1 MDFFNSLSQ
10 VAQNGENFKKWEQ
23 EQRDNEAQRQA
34 LYNSRKYSP
43 EEIEAA
49 KQFGERIIDVVD
61 IMDNHSENVA
71 ENVETAVSPVVS
83 LAPLAATLLTGAY
96 WVKKIVPQADDE
108 IWNIKKQ
115 ICLDNEKA
123 QKLAYEITDDIRK
136 SRPNKE
142 EFLERYF
149 TSKRK
154 VQQIANPELRAKAME
169 IYKEYSKKVK
179 PYNRKLWGGGIGVVA
194 SGVLAF
200 IGATI
205 YAAKLQVD
213 SSKIARYQARKI
225 LEDPKAFVNYTPE
238 QIAAAK
244 KYIDEHP
251 ELKKQ
256 KRKEK
261 LKSGMF
267 KSIINILRDRREYL
281 KAKKTDS
288 DTSKKV
294 TRTLTPEEI
303 VQAKKD
309 KEVIQRS
316 VRIINN
322 EAEKYSENMEVAA
335 GIILGSTP
343 IVGGL
348 CGWLTGVVMNKTG
361 LTDKIVKNIVDKNG
375 SEEAKQ
381 AYARFK
387 ELKSGAPGYTTR
399 WSKFVNK
406 LMADDYKE
414 NADLAADAVKRGKA
428 KIEFI
433 KPFKKAFAA
442 GMSHRW
448 FNSKII
454 GLIGAFVSAIP
465 AALIALKLQKSSA
478 RAGRYTAKRE
488 LEKDP
493 RNFIGYTEEDLQ
505 EVKDVKGEKQTF
517 GQKLKEYALFV
528 PNVLKQY
535 YAYEKYKRTEFKDHQ
550 LLLDQ
555 LQKSEVSEE
564 QLNDAKNLQRKLFN
578 TFEKVDDN
586 SQMYSESMEA
596 ATEILQPFA
605 LSAGVLVAVFPLI
618 YAGFQIGRGKITAA
632 SALDWTIKKIAGASN
647 FLKSK
652 TFKKYL
658 KDVSE
663 KIPHKVGNIEL
674 ENKPL
679 AAMIQNIDFNNDTLG
694 EIGSKFVKNLN
705 AASHKFRYMSDSDQI
720 KLLEK
725 MEKSIKNIID
735 YADIEETKYK
745 SGFENL
751 LNIIKELKG
760 PSYYEQL
767 RADMF
772 DILIKNTDSV
782 KSMPEKRFKI
792 AISKY
797 VDLSCMTIGEDK
809 VLQFAKSLGKMPKD
823 NMDPM
828 LAEFVE
834 KFTCKYP
841 DMDLINI
848 NAFKKAIV
856 EFVQKDEIT
865 FLYGKID
872 SIFKSM
878 SNAFPYT
885 LKEVPE
891 GLDNIIEFFQ
901 RQGSDVFGKMERPA
915 LAGAVDETAEAASG
929 PIRGILKKL
938 SDPKHYISTLKKDVT
953 EMTEIEFQNKADSM
967 GFSSMDKKTMLSV
980 ISNLEKIY
988 DNIPKEELVGIR
1000 NALLKEL
1007 KEHPDEFMRSL
1018 TSGTLAT
1025 SLLTNGLVKSAA
1037 AVGISWTVLNIVLI
1051 WSIQTVLADMQLKAG
1066 RLGVMKAIESL
1077 DDPAYY
1083 ANIIE
1088 NKQNAKAST
1097 DSKSQEQSQ
1106 AQLQQQPSAGN
1117 VTSASEVQGNLL
1129 SRFKK

>member
-23 EQRDNEAQRQA
+23 EQRDIEAKREE
-34 LYNSRKYSP
+34 LYKRRNYSP
-43 EEIEAA
+43 EEIESA

-142 EFLERYF
+142 EFLAWYF

-154 VQQIANPELRAKAME
+154 VQQITNPELRAKAME

-361 LTDKIVKNIVDKNG
+361 ITDNIVRNIVDKNG
-375 SEEAKQ
+375 SDEAKL

-454 GLIGAFVSAIP
+454 GLIGALVSSIP

-505 EVKDVKGEKQTF
+505 EVKDVKGEKETF
-517 GQKLKEYALFV
+517 GQKLKDYALFV
-528 PNVLKQY
+528 PTVLKQY
-535 YAYEKYKRTEFKDHQ
+535 YAYEKYKRTEFKEHQ

-555 LQKSEVSEE
+555 LQKSEVTDE
-564 QLNDAKNLQRKLFN
+564 QLLDAKNLQRKLFN

-605 LSAGVLVAVFPLI
+605 LSAGILVAVSPAI
-618 YAGFQIGRGKITAA
+618 YAVWQLAHHKISAA
-632 SALDWTIKKIAGASN
+632 SAVDWVTKKLANASK

-658 KDVSE
+658 NAVAE
-663 KIPHKVGNIEL
+663 KVPHKVGNVEL
-674 ENKPL
+674 QNKPL
-679 AAMIQNIDFNNDTLG
+679 AALIQGIDFNNDKIG
-694 EIGSKFVKNLN
+694 EIGAKLAKNLN
-705 AASHKFRYMSDSDQI
+705 ISSEQFRYMNNFEQI
-720 KLLEK
+720 ALIERI
-725 MEKSIKNIID
+725 EKSINNLAAV
-735 YADIEETKYK
+735 ADVESTNFKPALDK
-745 SGFENL
+745 
-751 LNIIKELKG
+751 IKLVFSELK
-760 PSYYEQL
+760 SEKYSSKL

-772 DILIKNTDSV
+772 DIMIKNTDRVSRMSDSDFKAAIYKFVDISYLLNKESIDYMV
-782 KSMPEKRFKI
+782 KRWSMAPLDEIPPQMQDFVKRFR
-792 AISKY
+792 Y
-797 VDLSCMTIGEDK
+797 NYRVDGQQVD
-809 VLQFAKSLGKMPKD
+809 VWNPKG
-823 NMDPM
+823 
-828 LAEFVE
+828 
-834 KFTCKYP
+834 
-841 DMDLINI
+841 
-848 NAFKKAIV
+848 FKKAIADSV
-856 EFVQKDEIT
+856 SKDDVVFVYK
-865 FLYGKID
+865 YID
-872 SIFKSM
+872 DIFGTIAEK
-878 SNAFPYT
+878 FPYT
-885 LKEVPE
+885 LKEIPE

-901 RQGSDVFGKMERPA
+901 TN
-915 LAGAVDETAEAASG
+915 AGRNADYARIAGMVEGEAAAQASANR
-929 PIRGILKKL
+929 PFQALFKKL
-938 SDPKHYISTLKKDVT
+938 SDPNEYLSTLKNKIENMTDV
-953 EMTEIEFQNKADSM
+953 EFQSYADLRH
-967 GFSSMDKKTMLSV
+967 FSSMDKKTMLNV
-980 ISNLEKIY
+980 LANLEKIF
-988 DNIPKEELVGIR
+988 DNIPKDELKGIK
-1000 NALLKEL
+1000 NALQKEL
-1007 KEHPDEFMRSL
+1007 REHPDEFMKALRTGQLPAAFL
-1018 TSGTLAT
+1018 TD
-1025 SLLTNGLVKSAA
+1025 GLIKAA
-1037 AVGISWTVLNIVLI
+1037 AAAGISWTVLNIALI
-1051 WSIQTVLADMQLKAG
+1051 WSIQSWLADIQLKSG

-1077 DDPAYY
+1077 EDPAYY
-1083 ANIIE
+1083 ANIIPD
-1088 NKQNAKAST
+1088 NKTNPTSAVTSVSVPVPQNQVQTIS
-1097 DSKSQEQSQ
+1097 
-1106 AQLQQQPSAGN
+1106 SAGKS
-1117 VTSASEVQGNLL
+1117 TGNLL
-1129 SRFKK
+1129 DQFKK

>member
-23 EQRDNEAQRQA
+23 EQRDNEAKRKA
-34 LYNSRKYSP
+34 LYERRNYSP
-43 EEIEAA
+43 EEIESA

-136 SRPNKE
+136 IRPNKE
-142 EFLERYF
+142 EFLARYF

-154 VQQIANPELRAKAME
+154 VQQITNPELRARAME

-361 LTDKIVKNIVDKNG
+361 ITDNIVRNIVDKNG
-375 SEEAKQ
+375 SDEAKL

-442 GMSHRW
+442 CMSHRW

-454 GLIGAFVSAIP
+454 GLIGALVSSIP

-505 EVKDVKGEKQTF
+505 EVKDVKGEKETF
-517 GQKLKEYALFV
+517 GQKLKDYALFV
-528 PNVLKQY
+528 PTVLKQY

-555 LQKSEVSEE
+555 LQKSEVTDE
-564 QLNDAKNLQRKLFN
+564 QLLDAKNLQRKLFN

-663 KIPHKVGNIEL
+663 KIPHKVGNVEVR
-674 ENKPL
+674 NKPL
-679 AAMIQNIDFNNDTLG
+679 AALIQDMDFNNDTIGELG
-694 EIGSKFVKNLN
+694 AKLAKNIN
-705 AASHKFRYMSDSDQI
+705 TMSDQFRYMSNSRQVELFKNI
-720 KLLEK
+720 
-725 MEKSIKNIID
+725 EKSIN
-735 YADIEETKYK
+735 YFAGVADIKDSKYK
-745 SGFENL
+745 AG
-751 LNIIKELKG
+751 LNKIINVLKELQKD
-760 PSYYEQL
+760 SYTPEL

-772 DILIKNTDSV
+772 DLLTKNTERVKCMSKAQFKNAITKYIDLACISIGKENIYYIAKDWNSIPKEDIAPEFANFINKFNKKYHVEGEDITIFDLKAFQRAVADS
-782 KSMPEKRFKI
+782 
-792 AISKY
+792 
-797 VDLSCMTIGEDK
+797 LSQEDVVSVYKLADEILGKIGEK
-809 VLQFAKSLGKMPKD
+809 LS
-823 NMDPM
+823 
-828 LAEFVE
+828 
-834 KFTCKYP
+834 
-841 DMDLINI
+841 
-848 NAFKKAIV
+848 
-856 EFVQKDEIT
+856 
-865 FLYGKID
+865 
-872 SIFKSM
+872 
-878 SNAFPYT
+878 YT
-885 LKEVPE
+885 LKEVP
-891 GLDNIIEFFQ
+891 DNIDNI
-901 RQGSDVFGKMERPA
+901 
-915 LAGAVDETAEAASG
+915 AASF
-929 PIRGILKKL
+929 RKAARTDAAAEEDILKLQGRTTAADSADNPLQAGIKKL
-938 SDPKHYISTLKKDVT
+938 LDPKEYLNSLKNKIENMTDV
-953 EMTEIEFQNKADSM
+953 EFQSYADLRH
-967 GFSSMDKKTMLSV
+967 FSSMDKKTMLNV
-980 ISNLEKIY
+980 LANLEKIF
-988 DNIPKEELVGIR
+988 DNIPKDELKGIK
-1000 NALLKEL
+1000 NALQKEL
-1007 KEHPDEFMRSL
+1007 REHPDEFMKALRTGQLPAAFL
-1018 TSGTLAT
+1018 TD
-1025 SLLTNGLVKSAA
+1025 GLIKAA
-1037 AVGISWTVLNIVLI
+1037 AAAGISWTVLNIALI
-1051 WSIQTVLADMQLKAG
+1051 WSIQSWLADIQLKSG

-1077 DDPAYY
+1077 EDPAYY
-1083 ANIIE
+1083 ANIIPD
-1088 NKQNAKAST
+1088 NKTNPTSAVTSVSVPVPQNQVQTIS
-1097 DSKSQEQSQ
+1097 
-1106 AQLQQQPSAGN
+1106 SAGKS
-1117 VTSASEVQGNLL
+1117 TGNLL
-1129 SRFKK
+1129 DQFKK

>member
-23 EQRDNEAQRQA
+23 EQRDNEAQRKA
-34 LYNSRKYSP
+34 LYERRNYSP
-43 EEIEAA
+43 EEIESA

-123 QKLAYEITDDIRK
+123 QNLAYEITKDIRE

-244 KYIDEHP
+244 KYIEEHP

-267 KSIINILRDRREYL
+267 KSIINIFRDRRDYL
-281 KAKKTDS
+281 NAKKTNS

-294 TRTLTPEEI
+294 TRTLTPDEI

-316 VRIINN
+316 VRLINN

-428 KIEFI
+428 KKDFI

-505 EVKDVKGEKQTF
+505 EVKDVKGEKETF

-555 LQKSEVSEE
+555 LQKSEVTDE
-564 QLNDAKNLQRKLFN
+564 QLLDAKNLQRKLFN

-586 SQMYSESMEA
+586 SQIYSESMEA

-663 KIPHKVGNIEL
+663 KIPHKVGNVEL
-674 ENKPL
+674 QNKPV
-679 AAMIQNIDFNNDTLG
+679 AALLQGMDFDNDTIGVL
-694 EIGSKFVKNLN
+694 GSKLANNLN
-705 AASHKFRYMSDSDQI
+705 AISDQFRNMSNY
-720 KLLEK
+720 KQVTML
-725 MEKSIKNIID
+725 KNIETAINNLANI
-735 YADIEETKYK
+735 ADIQETEYRPLIDRFNK
-745 SGFENL
+745 F
-751 LNIIKELKG
+751 IKELQKDTYD
-760 PSYYEQL
+760 SDL
-767 RADMF
+767 RADMLDVLCMDTRILKTMSEERF
-772 DILIKNTDSV
+772 QQIVSRYNDLGYILTDESDLFAGLTKEETMLNFTALKDCGRAIFSAENFPYKFKDIPSEFYRISIYLMNKIKTN
-782 KSMPEKRFKI
+782 FKDI
-792 AISKY
+792 DISKY
-797 VDLSCMTIGEDK
+797 D
-809 VLQFAKSLGKMPKD
+809 
-823 NMDPM
+823 
-828 LAEFVE
+828 EF
-834 KFTCKYP
+834 KQS
-841 DMDLINI
+841 IQSS
-848 NAFKKAIV
+848 AKKAAQEAKVAAEQINKTDRI
-856 EFVQKDEIT
+856 Q
-865 FLYGKID
+865 
-872 SIFKSM
+872 
-878 SNAFPYT
+878 
-885 LKEVPE
+885 
-891 GLDNIIEFFQ
+891 
-901 RQGSDVFGKMERPA
+901 
-915 LAGAVDETAEAASG
+915 TA
-929 PIRGILKKL
+929 RLLKKL
-938 SDPKHYISTLKKDVT
+938 ADPKEYLKDFRKKVEAMSET
-953 EMTEIEFQNKADSM
+953 EFQNKADGM
-967 GFSSMDKKTMLSV
+967 GFSSMDKTRMLS
-980 ISNLEKIY
+980 ILSNLEKIY
-988 DNIPKEELVGIR
+988 DNIPAGELKQIR
-1000 NALLKEL
+1000 NSILKEL
-1007 KEHPDEFMRSL
+1007 REHPDEFLKTL
-1018 TSGTLAT
+1018 TSGQLFTAF
-1025 SLLTNGLVKSAA
+1025 LTNSVITAA
-1037 AVGISWTVLNIVLI
+1037 AAAGISWVALNVII
-1051 WSIQTVLADMQLKAG
+1051 NWAIQTWLADMQLKAG

-1083 ANIIE
+1083 ANIIPDG
-1088 NKQNAKAST
+1088 KTSSVQNNSPAATAPVNVDST
-1097 DSKSQEQSQ
+1097 ANTVQSNFV
-1106 AQLQQQPSAGN
+1106 SAGN
-1117 VTSASEVQGNLL
+1117 LL
-1129 SRFKK
+1129 DKFKK

>member
-23 EQRDNEAQRQA
+23 EQRDNEAKRKA
-34 LYNSRKYSP
+34 LYERRNYSP
-43 EEIEAA
+43 EEIESA

-361 LTDKIVKNIVDKNG
+361 ITDNIVRNIVDKNG
-375 SEEAKQ
+375 SDEAKL

-448 FNSKII
+448 LNSKII
-454 GLIGAFVSAIP
+454 GLIGALVSSIP

-505 EVKDVKGEKQTF
+505 EVKDVKGEKETF
-517 GQKLKEYALFV
+517 GQKLKDYALFV
-528 PNVLKQY
+528 PTVLKQY

-555 LQKSEVSEE
+555 LQKSEVTDE
-564 QLNDAKNLQRKLFN
+564 QLLDAKNLQRKLFN

-663 KIPHKVGNIEL
+663 KIPHKVGNVEL
-674 ENKPL
+674 QNKPL
-679 AAMIQNIDFNNDTLG
+679 AALIQGIDFNNDKIG
-694 EIGSKFVKNLN
+694 EIGAKLAKNLN
-705 AASHKFRYMSDSDQI
+705 ISSEQFRYMNNFEQI
-720 KLLEK
+720 ALIERI
-725 MEKSIKNIID
+725 EKSINNLAAV
-735 YADIEETKYK
+735 ADVESTNFKPALDK
-745 SGFENL
+745 
-751 LNIIKELKG
+751 IKLVFSELK
-760 PSYYEQL
+760 SEKYSSKL

-772 DILIKNTDSV
+772 DIMIKNTDRVSRM
-782 KSMPEKRFKI
+782 SDSDFNA
-792 AISKY
+792 AISKF
-797 VDLSCMTIGEDK
+797 VDISYLLNKESIDYMVKRWSMAPLDEIPPQMQDFVKRFRYNYRVDGQQVD
-809 VLQFAKSLGKMPKD
+809 VWNPKG
-823 NMDPM
+823 
-828 LAEFVE
+828 
-834 KFTCKYP
+834 
-841 DMDLINI
+841 
-848 NAFKKAIV
+848 FKKAIA
-856 EFVQKDEIT
+856 
-865 FLYGKID
+865 D
-872 SIFKSM
+872 SISKNNVVFVYKYIDDIFGTI
-878 SNAFPYT
+878 AEKFPYT
-885 LKEVPE
+885 LKEIPE

-901 RQGSDVFGKMERPA
+901 TN
-915 LAGAVDETAEAASG
+915 AGRNADYARIAGMVEGEAAAQASANR
-929 PIRGILKKL
+929 PFQALFKKL
-938 SDPKHYISTLKKDVT
+938 SDPNEYLSTLKNKI
-953 EMTEIEFQNKADSM
+953 ENMTDAEFQAHADSRH
-967 GFSSMDKKTMLSV
+967 FSSMDKKTMLNV
-980 ISNLEKIY
+980 LSNLEKIF
-988 DNIPKEELVGIR
+988 DNIPKDELKGIK
-1000 NALLKEL
+1000 NALQKEL
-1007 KEHPDEFMRSL
+1007 REHPDEFMKALRTGQLPAAFL
-1018 TSGTLAT
+1018 TD
-1025 SLLTNGLVKSAA
+1025 GLIKAA
-1037 AVGISWTVLNIVLI
+1037 AAAGISWTVLNIALI
-1051 WSIQTVLADMQLKAG
+1051 WSIQSWLADIQLKSG

-1077 DDPAYY
+1077 EDPAYY
-1083 ANIIE
+1083 ANIIPD
-1088 NKQNAKAST
+1088 NKTNPTSAVTSVSVPVPQNQVQTIS
-1097 DSKSQEQSQ
+1097 
-1106 AQLQQQPSAGN
+1106 SAGKS
-1117 VTSASEVQGNLL
+1117 TGNLL
-1129 SRFKK
+1129 DQFKK

>member
-1 MDFFNSLSQ
+1 MQIPNS
-10 VAQNGENFKKWEQ
+10 
-23 EQRDNEAQRQA
+23 
-34 LYNSRKYSP
+34 
-43 EEIEAA
+43 
-49 KQFGERIIDVVD
+49 
-61 IMDNHSENVA
+61 
-71 ENVETAVSPVVS
+71 
-83 LAPLAATLLTGAY
+83 
-96 WVKKIVPQADDE
+96 
-108 IWNIKKQ
+108 
-115 ICLDNEKA
+115 A
-123 QKLAYEITDDIRK
+123 QKQWRFI
-136 SRPNKE
+136 
-142 EFLERYF
+142 
-149 TSKRK
+149 
-154 VQQIANPELRAKAME
+154 
-169 IYKEYSKKVK
+169 KKVK

-361 LTDKIVKNIVDKNG
+361 ITDNIVRNIVDKNG
-375 SEEAKQ
+375 SDEAKL

-454 GLIGAFVSAIP
+454 GLIGALVSSIP

-505 EVKDVKGEKQTF
+505 EVKDVKGEKETF
-517 GQKLKEYALFV
+517 GQKLKDYALFV
-528 PNVLKQY
+528 PTVLKQY

-555 LQKSEVSEE
+555 LQKSEVTDE
-564 QLNDAKNLQRKLFN
+564 QLLDAKNLQRKLFN

-663 KIPHKVGNIEL
+663 KIPHKVGNVEL
-674 ENKPL
+674 QNKPL
-679 AAMIQNIDFNNDTLG
+679 AALIQGIDFNNDKIG
-694 EIGSKFVKNLN
+694 EIGAKLAKNLN
-705 AASHKFRYMSDSDQI
+705 ISSEQFRYMNNFEQI
-720 KLLEK
+720 ALIERI
-725 MEKSIKNIID
+725 EKSINNLAAV
-735 YADIEETKYK
+735 ADVESTNFKPALDK
-745 SGFENL
+745 
-751 LNIIKELKG
+751 IKLVFSELK
-760 PSYYEQL
+760 SEKYSSKL

-772 DILIKNTDSV
+772 DIMIKNTDRVSRMSDSDFNAAIYKFVDISYLLNKESIDYMV
-782 KSMPEKRFKI
+782 KRWSMAPLDEIPPQMQDFVKRFR
-792 AISKY
+792 Y
-797 VDLSCMTIGEDK
+797 NYRVDGQQVD
-809 VLQFAKSLGKMPKD
+809 VWNPKG
-823 NMDPM
+823 
-828 LAEFVE
+828 
-834 KFTCKYP
+834 
-841 DMDLINI
+841 
-848 NAFKKAIV
+848 FKKAIADSV
-856 EFVQKDEIT
+856 SKNDVVFVYK
-865 FLYGKID
+865 YID
-872 SIFKSM
+872 DIFGTIAEK
-878 SNAFPYT
+878 FPYT
-885 LKEVPE
+885 LKEIPE

-901 RQGSDVFGKMERPA
+901 TN
-915 LAGAVDETAEAASG
+915 AGRNADYARIAGMVEGEAAAQASANR
-929 PIRGILKKL
+929 PFQALFKKL
-938 SDPKHYISTLKKDVT
+938 SEPKEYLSTLKNKI
-953 EMTEIEFQNKADSM
+953 EKMTDAEFQAHADSRH
-967 GFSSMDKKTMLSV
+967 FSSMDKKTMLNV
-980 ISNLEKIY
+980 LSNLEKIF
-988 DNIPKEELVGIR
+988 DNIPKDELKGIK
-1000 NALLKEL
+1000 NALQKEL
-1007 KEHPDEFMRSL
+1007 REHPDEFMKALRTGQLPAAFL
-1018 TSGTLAT
+1018 TD
-1025 SLLTNGLVKSAA
+1025 GLIKAA
-1037 AVGISWTVLNIVLI
+1037 AAAGISWTVLNIALI
-1051 WSIQTVLADMQLKAG
+1051 WSIQSWLADIQLKSG

-1077 DDPAYY
+1077 EDPAYY
-1083 ANIIE
+1083 ANIIPD
-1088 NKQNAKAST
+1088 NKTNPTSAVTSVSVPVPQNQVQTIS
-1097 DSKSQEQSQ
+1097 
-1106 AQLQQQPSAGN
+1106 SAGKS
-1117 VTSASEVQGNLL
+1117 TGNLL
-1129 SRFKK
+1129 DQFKK

>member
-23 EQRDNEAQRQA
+23 EQRDNEAKRKA
-34 LYNSRKYSP
+34 LYERRNYSP
-43 EEIEAA
+43 EEIESA

-83 LAPLAATLLTGAY
+83 LAPVAATLLTGAY

-123 QKLAYEITDDIRK
+123 QKLAYEITEDIRK

-149 TSKRK
+149 TSKRI

-316 VRIINN
+316 VRLINN

-343 IVGGL
+343 ILGGL

-361 LTDKIVKNIVDKNG
+361 ITDNIVRNIVDKNG
-375 SEEAKQ
+375 SDEAKL

-433 KPFKKAFAA
+433 KLFKKAFAA
-442 GMSHRW
+442 GMSH
-448 FNSKII
+448 
-454 GLIGAFVSAIP
+454 
-465 AALIALKLQKSSA
+465 
-478 RAGRYTAKRE
+478 
-488 LEKDP
+488 
-493 RNFIGYTEEDLQ
+493 
-505 EVKDVKGEKQTF
+505 
-517 GQKLKEYALFV
+517 
-528 PNVLKQY
+528 
-535 YAYEKYKRTEFKDHQ
+535 
-550 LLLDQ
+550 
-555 LQKSEVSEE
+555 
-564 QLNDAKNLQRKLFN
+564 
-578 TFEKVDDN
+578 
-586 SQMYSESMEA
+586 
-596 ATEILQPFA
+596 
-605 LSAGVLVAVFPLI
+605 
-618 YAGFQIGRGKITAA
+618 
-632 SALDWTIKKIAGASN
+632 
-647 FLKSK
+647 
-652 TFKKYL
+652 
-658 KDVSE
+658 
-663 KIPHKVGNIEL
+663 
-674 ENKPL
+674 
-679 AAMIQNIDFNNDTLG
+679 
-694 EIGSKFVKNLN
+694 
-705 AASHKFRYMSDSDQI
+705 
-720 KLLEK
+720 
-725 MEKSIKNIID
+725 
-735 YADIEETKYK
+735 
-745 SGFENL
+745 
-751 LNIIKELKG
+751 
-760 PSYYEQL
+760 
-767 RADMF
+767 
-772 DILIKNTDSV
+772 
-782 KSMPEKRFKI
+782 
-792 AISKY
+792 
-797 VDLSCMTIGEDK
+797 
-809 VLQFAKSLGKMPKD
+809 
-823 NMDPM
+823 
-828 LAEFVE
+828 
-834 KFTCKYP
+834 
-841 DMDLINI
+841 
-848 NAFKKAIV
+848 
-856 EFVQKDEIT
+856 
-865 FLYGKID
+865 
-872 SIFKSM
+872 
-878 SNAFPYT
+878 
-885 LKEVPE
+885 
-891 GLDNIIEFFQ
+891 
-901 RQGSDVFGKMERPA
+901 
-915 LAGAVDETAEAASG
+915 
-929 PIRGILKKL
+929 
-938 SDPKHYISTLKKDVT
+938 
-953 EMTEIEFQNKADSM
+953 
-967 GFSSMDKKTMLSV
+967 
-980 ISNLEKIY
+980 
-988 DNIPKEELVGIR
+988 
-1000 NALLKEL
+1000 
-1007 KEHPDEFMRSL
+1007 
-1018 TSGTLAT
+1018 
-1025 SLLTNGLVKSAA
+1025 
-1037 AVGISWTVLNIVLI
+1037 
-1051 WSIQTVLADMQLKAG
+1051 
-1066 RLGVMKAIESL
+1066 
-1077 DDPAYY
+1077 
-1083 ANIIE
+1083 
-1088 NKQNAKAST
+1088 
-1097 DSKSQEQSQ
+1097 
-1106 AQLQQQPSAGN
+1106 
-1117 VTSASEVQGNLL
+1117 
-1129 SRFKK
+1129 